1 MWVLPAMDVV
11 IDGGVPVKSGL
22 CQCRAVMEQHDEVS
36 LFTRFKRPDSG
47 LLTANIR
54 RGLEISIVGSY
65 C

>member
-1 MWVLPAMDVV
+1 ME
-11 IDGGVPVKSGL
+11 G
-22 CQCRAVMEQHDEVS
+22 CRLNLGCVSAGQVMEQHDEVS